1 MGPTNDEDALPLKL
15 FSRLASLRS
24 APLRSTLSAI
34 AMAFAL
40 PACAQVAPKP
50 AQAANDADPALW
62 VVKDNDTTIY
72 LFGTIHVLKPGMTW
86 FDEAVKTAFDR
97 SQQVV
102 LELVMPDPAKMQTLV
117 MATGVTKDGPTLTE
131 QLPAE
136 KRAAYAK
143 AVTDL
148 GLPANAFD
156 RFRPWLAATNLSIA
170 PLSKLGYDA
179 ANGPEQVITAAAK
192 AAGKPVTGLETAEQ
206 QLGYFGGLSQQ
217 AQLQFLGST
226 IDELPKLE
234 TTMATMVDEWAR
246 GDPEA
251 LAREM
256 NESLKDSPEVAK
268 ALLIDRNA
276 RWAEWVANRM
286 KSPGTVF
293 VAVGAG
299 HLAGQDSVQAQLA
312 KLGVKAE
319 RVQY

>member
-1 MGPTNDEDALPLKL
+1 MGPTPTVRMPDLTLKAL
-15 FSRLASLRS
+15 RA
-24 APLRSTLSAI
+24 ALSAF
-34 AMAFAL
+34 AMTLAL
-40 PACAQVAPKP
+40 PACAQGPESPK
-50 AQAANDADPALW
+50 ARAANDADPALW
-62 VVKDNDTTIY
+62 VVKDKDTTIY

-102 LELVMPDPAKMQTLV
+102 LELVMPDPAKMQSLV
-117 MATGVTKDGPTLTE
+117 MATGVSPSGPTLTE
-131 QLPAE
+131 QIPAP

-143 AVTDL
+143 AVADL

-156 RFRPWLAATNLSIA
+156 RFKPWLAATNLSIA

-192 AAGKPVTGLETAEQ
+192 AAGKPVIGLETAEQ
-206 QLGYFGGLSQQ
+206 QLGYFGSLSQK
-217 AQLQFLGST
+217 AQIEFLSST

-256 NESLKDSPEVAK
+256 NDSLKDSPEVAK
-268 ALLIDRNA
+268 VLLVDRNKH
-276 RWAEWVANRM
+276 WANWVAERM
-286 KSPGTVF
+286 KTPGTVF

-319 RVQY
+319 RVKY